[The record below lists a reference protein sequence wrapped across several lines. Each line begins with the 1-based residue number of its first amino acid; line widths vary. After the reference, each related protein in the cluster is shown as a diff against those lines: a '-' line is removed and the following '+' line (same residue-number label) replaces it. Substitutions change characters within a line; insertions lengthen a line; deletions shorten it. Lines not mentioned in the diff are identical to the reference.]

1 MAAMGSAKSGQGFLA
16 AQHRYAEAVSAR
28 PDEDLTRAGN
38 LAGRN
43 LAISLVGRSLAEAL
57 APSFAHLTSSPAWA
71 SPTAAT
77 SILLWDCAATGIPRP
92 DVPNTADWVTAGEG
106 WRASAH
112 DGGRYLCEE
121 RPGSLLWLD
130 RREAQLVGCFADG
143 RRLGCADR
151 ARPLQRIM
159 SEFCRSLGIQE
170 IHGALVARQG
180 RGVLI
185 VGGGGRGK
193 TTTSLDGLH
202 GGLDF
207 LGDDSVGIGDGG
219 ADGVIGHCLYASA
232 RVRPHQLARW
242 PSFSG
247 QWCYPE
253 PPEEKALFLPGTI
266 RPDRVP
272 RSARIVAIAVPAV
285 TGRGLHVVRTSPLDA
300 FHALVH
306 DSRDNRRFG
315 LSATEFSR
323 LTRLTRGVPCYRFE
337 VDREPARVAG
347 ALGQLIDE
355 ANP

>member
-1 MAAMGSAKSGQGFLA
+1 MGSANGREGFFA
-16 AQHRYAEAVSAR
+16 ARRHYAEAASAQ
-28 PDEDLTRAGN
+28 AGGEASRVGR
-38 LAGRN
+38 LAGRD
-43 LAISLVGRSLAEAL
+43 LLISFVGTALAEAL
-57 APSFAHLTSSPAWA
+57 APSFVYMHASRAGVIPAIA
-71 SPTAAT
+71 PSV
-77 SILLWDCAATGIPRP
+77 LLWDCAATGIPRS
-92 DVPNTADWVTAGEG
+92 DVPNEADWVAAGEG

-130 RREAQLVGCFADG
+130 RQEGQLVGCVADA

-170 IHGALVARQG
+170 IHAALVACEG

-207 LGDDSVGIGDGG
+207 LGDDSVGLGEDERGN
-219 ADGVIGHCLYASA
+219 VQGHCLYASA
-232 RVRPHQLARW
+232 RVRPQQLARW
-242 PSFSG
+242 PRFTG
-247 QWCYPE
+247 QWRFPE
-253 PPEEKALFLPGTI
+253 PPEEKALILPAMLL
-266 RPDRVP
+266 PDRVP
-272 RSARIVAIAVPAV
+272 PSARIVAIAVPALAD
-285 TGRGLHVVRTSPLDA
+285 RGLHVARTSPLDA

-323 LTRLTRGVPCYRFE
+323 LSHMTKAVPCYRFE
-337 VDREPARVAG
+337 VDEDPARVAG
-347 ALGQLIDE
+347 ALRQLIDGD
-355 ANP
+355 